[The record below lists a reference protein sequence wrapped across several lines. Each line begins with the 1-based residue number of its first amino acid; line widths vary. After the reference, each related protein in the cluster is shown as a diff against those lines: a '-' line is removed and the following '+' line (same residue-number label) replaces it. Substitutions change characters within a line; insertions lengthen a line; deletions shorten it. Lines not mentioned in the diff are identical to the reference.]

1 MSNAVLGQ
9 LKSTEFTDAD
19 AERLRDFI
27 QENTGSNLALV
38 LRSILLALEE
48 GQSVNVLADDAELSP
63 NEAAKLRMMSRPHL
77 LKFMRDGYLPFH
89 MVGSHKR
96 IRVSD
101 LTAFMQAREAGA
113 EILADALH
121 GTPQTPEV
129 PAAHPFSDSEIN
141 DLNDL

>member
-63 NEAAKLRMMSRPHL
+63 NEAAKLLKMSRPHL
-77 LKFMRDGYLPFH
+77 LKFMRDGYLPFTPDRW
-89 MVGSHKR
+89 G
-96 IRVSD
+96 
-101 LTAFMQAREAGA
+101 GA
-113 EILADALH
+113 HGFVRPQLEPTTFHTLH
-121 GTPQTPEV
+121 GWLCP
-129 PAAHPFSDSEIN
+129 
-141 DLNDL
+141 